1 MECYNGKKLNDDG
14 SIKRDDLDVF
24 YLKMAY
30 LVSERSTCLRRQV
43 GCVIVKDKVLLA
55 TGYNG
60 ASCGKKH
67 CTINTCQRIKNNV
80 KSGDYSYPCIA
91 AHAEMNA
98 IANSAK
104 IGAKINN
111 STLYVTASPC
121 FECSKVIANSGIKR
135 IVYCETYGSGISD
148 IQKEILKGIELI
160 QISKDLL
167 N

>member
-1 MECYNGKKLNDDG
+1 
-14 SIKRDDLDVF
+14 
-24 YLKMAY
+24 
-30 LVSERSTCLRRQV
+30 
-43 GCVIVKDKVLLA
+43 
-55 TGYNG
+55 
-60 ASCGKKH
+60 
-67 CTINTCQRIKNNV
+67 
-80 KSGDYSYPCIA
+80 
-91 AHAEMNA
+91 MNA